1 MQQKLI
7 LPLNRTLVTASMGNA
22 AYRAKFGFP
31 HYGTDMVSAV
41 GDTTIYASGT
51 GTLIA
56 AGWDKYAGNVV
67 VIRYPGAVYRPDGT
81 AADVIFR
88 YFHLAEIGKI
98 PAGEN
103 AITKDTILGRYGGSG
118 MGSKS
123 YWSPHLHVEADT
135 DVRYPRYSPTFT
147 PAGRSCS
154 DGLPAPLPQ
163 PCGTVWTISTAKPPH
178 PTVRPT
184 RRQVRPMW
192 IRRTL
197 PFRCCLSRQ
206 TVPDREKSPAGLLRQ
221 GIFYGKQPA
230 FYAMA
235 GLQGSGSGAHRRRSA
250 QSAPWSG
257 GAGRHRSPA

>member
-56 AGWDKYAGNVV
+56 AGWDKYGGNVV

-88 YFHLAEIGKI
+88 YFHLAELGKI

-147 PAGRSCS
+147 PSGEILFGRAAGATAATLRDCLDYLYRKTS
-154 DGLPAPLPQ
+154 APD
-163 PCGTVWTISTAKPPH
+163 
-178 PTVRPT
+178 
-184 RRQVRPMW
+184 
-192 IRRTL
+192 
-197 PFRCCLSRQ
+197 RQ
-206 TVPDREKSPAGLLRQ
+206 TYQTAG
-221 GIFYGKQPA
+221 
-230 FYAMA
+230 
-235 GLQGSGSGAHRRRSA
+235 
-250 QSAPWSG
+250 APYVDQKDF
-257 GAGRHRSPA
+257 AIPVLPE

>member
-135 DVRYPRYSPTFT
+135 DVRVSPLLSHLH
-147 PAGRSCS
+147 PQRGRSCS
-154 DGLPAPLPQ
+154 GGLPGATAATLRDCLDYLYRKTSAPD
-163 PCGTVWTISTAKPPH
+163 
-178 PTVRPT
+178 
-184 RRQVRPMW
+184 
-192 IRRTL
+192 
-197 PFRCCLSRQ
+197 RQ
-206 TVPDREKSPAGLLRQ
+206 TYQTAG
-221 GIFYGKQPA
+221 
-230 FYAMA
+230 
-235 GLQGSGSGAHRRRSA
+235 
-250 QSAPWSG
+250 APYVDQKDF
-257 GAGRHRSPA
+257 AIPVLPE

>member
-98 PAGEN
+98 PARGKCHHQGYHSG
-103 AITKDTILGRYGGSG
+103 TLWRFGYGQQELLEPASPCGSG
-118 MGSKS
+118 HRCPV
-123 YWSPHLHVEADT
+123 SPLLSHLHPQRGDP
-135 DVRYPRYSPTFT
+135 VR
-147 PAGRSCS
+147 AGCGATAATLRDCLDYLYRKTS
-154 DGLPAPLPQ
+154 APD
-163 PCGTVWTISTAKPPH
+163 
-178 PTVRPT
+178 
-184 RRQVRPMW
+184 
-192 IRRTL
+192 
-197 PFRCCLSRQ
+197 RQ
-206 TVPDREKSPAGLLRQ
+206 TYQTAG
-221 GIFYGKQPA
+221 
-230 FYAMA
+230 
-235 GLQGSGSGAHRRRSA
+235 
-250 QSAPWSG
+250 APYVDQKDF
-257 GAGRHRSPA
+257 AIPVLPE

>member
-67 VIRYPGAVYRPDGT
+67 VIRYPGGGCTVRRHSGGRDLPVLPSGRDRE
-81 AADVIFR
+81 DPR
-88 YFHLAEIGKI
+88 RGKCHHQ
-98 PAGEN
+98 GYHS
-103 AITKDTILGRYGGSG
+103 GRYGGSG

-147 PAGRSCS
+147 PSGEILFGRAAGATAATLRDCLDYLYRKTSGTRPS
-154 DGLPAPLPQ
+154 DLPDGRCALCGSEGL
-163 PCGTVWTISTAKPPH
+163 CH
-178 PTVRPT
+178 
-184 RRQVRPMW
+184 
-192 IRRTL
+192 
-197 PFRCCLSRQ
+197 
-206 TVPDREKSPAGLLRQ
+206 
-221 GIFYGKQPA
+221 
-230 FYAMA
+230 
-235 GLQGSGSGAHRRRSA
+235 SGAA
-250 QSAPWSG
+250 
-257 GAGRHRSPA
+257 

>member
-123 YWSPHLHVEADT
+123 Y
-135 DVRYPRYSPTFT
+135 
-147 PAGRSCS
+147 
-154 DGLPAPLPQ
+154 
-163 PCGTVWTISTAKPPH
+163 
-178 PTVRPT
+178 
-184 RRQVRPMW
+184 
-192 IRRTL
+192 
-197 PFRCCLSRQ
+197 
-206 TVPDREKSPAGLLRQ
+206 
-221 GIFYGKQPA
+221 
-230 FYAMA
+230 
-235 GLQGSGSGAHRRRSA
+235 
-250 QSAPWSG
+250 
-257 GAGRHRSPA
+257 

>member
-103 AITKDTILGRYGGSG
+103 AITKDTILDAMAVRAWAARVTGARISMWKRTPMSG
-118 MGSKS
+118 IPATLPP
-123 YWSPHLHVEADT
+123 SP
-135 DVRYPRYSPTFT
+135 

-154 DGLPAPLPQ
+154 DGLPVPLPQ
-163 PCGTVWTISTAKPPH
+163 PCGTVWTISTAKPPA
-178 PTVRPT
+178 PD
-184 RRQVRPMW
+184 RQTYQTAGAPYVDQKDFAIPR
-192 IRRTL
+192 
-197 PFRCCLSRQ
+197 CLSKQ
-206 TVPDREKSPAGLLRQ
+206 TVPDREKIPCWTSPAGDFLWETARILR
-221 GIFYGKQPA
+221 YGRVIR
-230 FYAMA
+230 
-235 GLQGSGSGAHRRRSA
+235 L
-250 QSAPWSG
+250 
-257 GAGRHRSPA
+257 

>member
-67 VIRYPGAVYRPDGT
+67 VIRYPGGGVPSGRHSGGCDLPVLPSGGDRE
-81 AADVIFR
+81 D
-88 YFHLAEIGKI
+88 

-147 PAGRSCS
+147 PSGEILFGRAAGATAATLRDCLDYLYRKTS
-154 DGLPAPLPQ
+154 APD
-163 PCGTVWTISTAKPPH
+163 
-178 PTVRPT
+178 
-184 RRQVRPMW
+184 
-192 IRRTL
+192 
-197 PFRCCLSRQ
+197 RQ
-206 TVPDREKSPAGLLRQ
+206 TYQTAG
-221 GIFYGKQPA
+221 
-230 FYAMA
+230 
-235 GLQGSGSGAHRRRSA
+235 
-250 QSAPWSG
+250 APYVDQKDF
-257 GAGRHRSPA
+257 AIPVLPE

>member
-147 PAGRSCS
+147 PSGEILFGPGA
-154 DGLPAPLPQ
+154 
-163 PCGTVWTISTAKPPH
+163 
-178 PTVRPT
+178 
-184 RRQVRPMW
+184 RRHCRN
-192 IRRTL
+192 
-197 PFRCCLSRQ
+197 
-206 TVPDREKSPAGLLRQ
+206 PAGLSGLSLPQNLRTRPSDLPD
-221 GIFYGKQPA
+221 GWCALCGSE
-230 FYAMA
+230 
-235 GLQGSGSGAHRRRSA
+235 GLCHSGAA
-250 QSAPWSG
+250 
-257 GAGRHRSPA
+257 